1 MSIASPRNTFLR
13 FNNEYFPSNKNS
25 TVADRLYGEHIC
37 YESPEEITQDHP
49 RSPSV
54 MRPVCTLGLEGGVLG
69 YISVVLV
76 LEIEG
81 LCDQCK
87 ITYVT
92 LEPRHKQCLE
102 MTLTTMKGS
111 PHL

>member
-1 MSIASPRNTFLR
+1 MLR
-13 FNNEYFPSNKNS
+13 V
-25 TVADRLYGEHIC
+25 TRG
-37 YESPEEITQDHP
+37 DHP
-49 RSPSV
+49 RSPKIIQCHATV
-54 MRPVCTLGLEGGVLG
+54 GTLGLEWGVLG

-81 LCDQCK
+81 LCDQCM